1 MEDALLRSGDGDWA
15 EITICA
21 FASRERDFRDL
32 GRGILCS
39 QGFGR
44 PPLLVGLVTKMADKS
59 NGDRSPFSI
68 TIPVAFL
75 TVDTNQKTKPGIP
88 PLLAEDASEAT
99 PVLDYEEKPTPVL
112 DYEEKFIPVLSSEEI
127 LSPVLKHVTVKFEA
141 EYKPVMHG
149 EDVWEV
155 SCPYATSIWL
165 NNEAHYC
172 NGALIS
178 SKHVLTV
185 ASCAE
190 RFHDPS
196 KVTCKIGDVHIR
208 DEERGP
214 GAETITASKIVMPP
228 RQRHKKAK
236 FAIIVLETESIY
248 FPAQLPEPGQPN
260 RHLMKS
266 YIRSYR
272 CR

>member
-44 PPLLVGLVTKMADKS
+44 PPLLVGLVTMADKS
-59 NGDRSPFSI
+59 NGDRFPLSI
-68 TIPVAFL
+68 SIPSAFL
-75 TVDTNQKTKPGIP
+75 TVDPNQKTKPGI
-88 PLLAEDASEAT
+88 LLLLDEDASEAT
-99 PVLDYEEKPTPVL
+99 PVLHYEKLIPVLEYEENPTPVL
-112 DYEEKFIPVLSSEEI
+112 EYV
-127 LSPVLKHVTVKFEA
+127 EA
-141 EYKPVMHG
+141 PKREYKPVMHG

-155 SCPYATSIWL
+155 ICPYATSIWL
-165 NNEAHYC
+165 NNEVHYC

-185 ASCAE
+185 ASCVE

-214 GAETITASKIVMPP
+214 DAETITASKIVMPP

-236 FAIIVLETESIY
+236 FAIIVLETESKNDPI
-248 FPAQLPEPGQPN
+248 QLPEAGQPN
-260 RHLMKS
+260 RQQMKS